1 MASKKTVSGGASAS
15 AAGEFYAKYKP
26 WIGTAIAVVLILLA
40 PSVMSVY
47 NLGLLSKYLCYAMVA
62 VGIGLAW
69 GQGGMLTLGQ
79 GLFFG
84 LGAYVMAI
92 HMKLSDIGP
101 GQVPDFMAQYG
112 ITEVPGFWELFRN
125 PVIAVIGVAAV
136 PGAIAA
142 LLGLAVFGR
151 GVRGAYFA
159 ILSQALVAAFSVLL
173 IGQSKT
179 TGGTNGLND
188 FKGFFGYDLTDDA
201 NKQMIFYICA
211 FLTLAMVLVV
221 WWIRRSFMGD
231 LIIGVRDQENRMK
244 FLGYNPASIKV
255 FAFSLAA
262 MFAGI
267 GGAMFVPVVG
277 IISPSDIGVTPSIL
291 MLAGVVI
298 GGRTTLLG
306 PVVGTLLVRFA
317 ETQLSE
323 AYPSAWT
330 YIEGLIFILVIAFV
344 PMGLGQFKGLWPW
357 IKDRLGIGSAGSVAA
372 AAASASVASA
382 GDGGGDVKAAASAS
396 AAVTA

>member
-1 MASKKTVSGGASAS
+1 MASKTTGFPTGS
-15 AAGEFYAKYKP
+15 AGEFYAKYKP
-26 WIGTAIAVVLILLA
+26 WIGTAIAVVLILVA

-92 HMKLSDIGP
+92 HMKLADIGP

-112 ITEVPGFWELFRN
+112 ITSVPGFWELFRN

-211 FLTLAMVLVV
+211 FLTLAMVLIV

-357 IKDRLGIGSAGSVAA
+357 LKDKLGLGGKSVGAVAA
-372 AAASASVASA
+372 AAAAADGDAAKGAA
-382 GDGGGDVKAAASAS
+382 GTAAKA
-396 AAVTA
+396 TA

>member
-1 MASKKTVSGGASAS
+1 MNKFNIS
-15 AAGEFYAKYKP
+15 EFYVKYKV
-26 WIGTAIAVVLILLA
+26 WVGVVIALALIFLA
-40 PSVMSVY
+40 PVMMSDY
-47 NLGLLSKYLCYAMVA
+47 NIGLLSKYLCYAMVA

-92 HMKLSDIGP
+92 HMKLSDIAP
-101 GQVPDFMAQYG
+101 GAVPDFMAQYG
-112 ITEVPGFWELFRN
+112 ITEVPGFWDLFRN

-136 PGAIAA
+136 PGIVAAI
-142 LLGLAVFGR
+142 LGLLVFGR

-159 ILSQALVAAFSVLL
+159 ILSQALVAAFAVLL

-179 TGGTNGLND
+179 TGGTNGLSD
-188 FKGFFGYDLTDDA
+188 FEGFFGYDLTDPA
-201 NKQMIFYICA
+201 NKEMIYYICA
-211 FLTLAMVLVV
+211 ILVLLMVLISY
-221 WWIRRSFMGD
+221 WIRHSFMGE

-277 IISPSDIGVTPSIL
+277 IISPSDIGVTPSIV

-330 YIEGLIFILVIAFV
+330 YLEGLMFILVIAFV
-344 PMGLGQFKGLWPW
+344 PMGLGQFKGVWPW
-357 IKDRLGIGSAGSVAA
+357 IKDKLGFGGAGAVAA
-372 AAASASVASA
+372 
-382 GDGGGDVKAAASAS
+382 KAEAK
-396 AAVTA
+396 AVNA

>member
-1 MASKKTVSGGASAS
+1 MKNMSAS
-15 AAGEFYAKYKP
+15 DFYAKYKS
-26 WIGTAIAVVLILLA
+26 WIGAVIAIALIFLA
-40 PSVMSVY
+40 PQVMSVY

-84 LGAYVMAI
+84 LGAYVMAV
-92 HMKLSDIGP
+92 HMKLSDIGA

-112 ITEVPGFWELFRN
+112 IDKVPGFWELFRN
-125 PVIAVIGVAAV
+125 PVMAVIGVAAV
-136 PGAIAA
+136 PGALAA

-201 NKQMIFYICA
+201 NKRMIFYICA
-211 FLTLAMVLVV
+211 FLTLAMVLIVY
-221 WWIRRSFMGD
+221 WIRRSFMGD

-255 FAFSLAA
+255 FAFSVAA

-306 PVVGTLLVRFA
+306 PVIGTLLVRFA

-344 PMGLGQFKGLWPW
+344 PMGLGQFKGVWPW
-357 IKDRLGIGSAGSVAA
+357 LKEKLGLRKPSESVAA
-372 AAASASVASA
+372 AAA
-382 GDGGGDVKAAASAS
+382 
-396 AAVTA
+396 VTAEANA

>member
-1 MASKKTVSGGASAS
+1 MNNASLH
-15 AAGEFYAKYKP
+15 AAGAFAGKYKP
-26 WIGTAIAVVLILLA
+26 WIGTLVAVALIFLA
-40 PSVMSVY
+40 PSIMSVY

-62 VGIGLAW
+62 IGIGLAW

-92 HMKLSDIGP
+92 HMKLEDIGP

-112 ITEVPGFWELFRN
+112 ITQVPGFWELFRN

-201 NKQMIFYICA
+201 NKQMIYYICA
-211 FLTLAMVLVV
+211 FLTLAMVLIVY
-221 WWIRRSFMGD
+221 WIRRSFMGD

-306 PVVGTLLVRFA
+306 PLVGTLIIRFA

-344 PMGLGQFKGLWPW
+344 PMGLGQFKGVWPW
-357 IKDRLGIGSAGSVAA
+357 LKEKIGLGGNPGAV
-372 AAASASVASA
+372 AASATA
-382 GDGGGDVKAAASAS
+382 GGAVKAVNA
-396 AAVTA
+396 

>member
-1 MASKKTVSGGASAS
+1 MTKLNSNDMVN
-15 AAGEFYAKYKP
+15 KYKP
-26 WIGTAIAVVLILLA
+26 LIGVVIALILIFLAPVVL
-40 PSVMSVY
+40 SSY
-47 NLGLLSKYLCYAMVA
+47 NLGLLSKYLCYTMVA

-92 HMKLSDIGP
+92 HMKLADIGF
-101 GQVPDFMAQYG
+101 GAVPDFMAQYG
-112 ITEVPGFWELFRN
+112 IDKVPGFWELFRN
-125 PVIAVIGVAAV
+125 PVMAVIGVMLV
-136 PGAIAA
+136 PGAVAA
-142 LLGLAVFGR
+142 LLGLLVFGR

-159 ILSQALVAAFSVLL
+159 ILSQALVAAFAVLL

-179 TGGTNGLND
+179 TGGTNGLSD
-188 FKGFFGYDLTDDA
+188 FKGFFGYDLTDPA
-201 NKQMIFYICA
+201 NKQMIYYICA
-211 FLTLAMVLVV
+211 ILVLAMVLIAY
-221 WWIRRSFMGD
+221 WIRHSFMGE
-231 LIIGVRDQENRMK
+231 LVIGVRDQENRMK

-255 FAFSLAA
+255 FVFSLAA
-262 MFAGI
+262 VFAGV

-277 IISPSDIGVTPSIL
+277 IISPSDIGVVPSIL

-330 YIEGLIFILVIAFV
+330 YIEGAMFILVIAFA
-344 PMGLGQFKGLWPW
+344 PNGLAQLKGLVPW
-357 IKDRLGIGSAGSVAA
+357 ITERF
-372 AAASASVASA
+372 
-382 GDGGGDVKAAASAS
+382 GDGKAAAGSEKTVETTS
-396 AAVTA
+396 AAVA

>member
-1 MASKKTVSGGASAS
+1 MNAPTTSSGVAGAFI
-15 AAGEFYAKYKP
+15 GKYRA
-26 WIGTAIAVVLILLA
+26 WFGTAITIVLIFLMPAVL
-40 PSVMSVY
+40 STYS
-47 NLGLLSKYLCYAMVA
+47 LGLLAKYLCYAMVA

-79 GLFFG
+79 GMFFG
-84 LGAYVMAI
+84 LGSYVMAI
-92 HMKLSDIGP
+92 HLKLEELGP
-101 GQVPDFMAQYG
+101 GEVPDFMAQYG
-112 ITEVPGFWELFRN
+112 ITQLPGFWELFRN
-125 PVIAVIGVAAV
+125 PVIAAISVAVV

-142 LLGLAVFGR
+142 ILGILVFGR

-179 TGGTNGLND
+179 TGGANGLSD
-188 FKGFFGYDLTDDA
+188 FSGFFGYDLTDPA
-201 NKQMIFYICA
+201 NKTMIYFICA
-211 FLTLAMVLVV
+211 FLTLGMVLIVR
-221 WWIRRSFMGD
+221 WIRGSFMGE

-306 PVVGTLLVRFA
+306 PVIGTLLVRFA
-317 ETQLSE
+317 ETQLSD

-330 YIEGLIFILVIAFV
+330 YIEGLMFILVIAFA
-344 PMGLGQFKGLWPW
+344 PMGLGQFKGVWPW
-357 IKDRLGIGSAGSVAA
+357 IVEKVTGRSSGAAVSAGATAAAPVAA
-372 AAASASVASA
+372 KA
-382 GDGGGDVKAAASAS
+382 VKA
-396 AAVTA
+396 

>member
-1 MASKKTVSGGASAS
+1 MNATGIGA
-15 AAGEFYAKYKP
+15 FYLKYKP
-26 WIGTAIAVVLILLA
+26 WIGAVIAIALIFLA
-40 PSVMSVY
+40 PAVLNVY

-62 VGIGLAW
+62 IGIGLAW

-92 HMKLSDIGP
+92 HMKLEDIGP

-112 ITEVPGFWELFRN
+112 ITQVPGFWELFRN

-142 LLGLAVFGR
+142 ILGLAVFGR

-159 ILSQALVAAFSVLL
+159 ILSQALVAAFAVLL

-188 FKGFFGYDLTDDA
+188 FKGFFGYDLTDPA
-201 NKQMIFYICA
+201 NKRMIYYICA
-211 FLTLAMVLVV
+211 FLTLAMVLIVY
-221 WWIRRSFMGD
+221 WIRRSFMGN

-255 FAFSLAA
+255 FAFSMAA

-277 IISPSDIGVTPSIL
+277 IISPSDISVTPSIL

-306 PVVGTLLVRFA
+306 PLVGTLIIRFA

-330 YIEGLIFILVIAFV
+330 YLEGLIFILVIAFV
-344 PMGLGQFKGLWPW
+344 PMGLGQFKGVWPW
-357 IKDRLGIGSAGSVAA
+357 IKDKLGLGGAGAIGAGAADTTTGVA
-372 AAASASVASA
+372 
-382 GDGGGDVKAAASAS
+382 K
-396 AAVTA
+396 TATVNA